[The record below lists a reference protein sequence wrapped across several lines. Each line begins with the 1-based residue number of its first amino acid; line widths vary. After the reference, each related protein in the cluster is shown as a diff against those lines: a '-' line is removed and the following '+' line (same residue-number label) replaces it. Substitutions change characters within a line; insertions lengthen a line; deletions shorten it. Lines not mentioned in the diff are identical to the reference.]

1 MSYRFCAA
9 LLVVLQGVIG
19 QAVAQVAQQP
29 DQERGAQL
37 FSSLCAACHGAT
49 LTGGEFGPTLQSAA
63 FRSKWVSQP
72 QALLAYIRS
81 RMPPAE
87 PGSLSTEDYSRVV
100 DHILRV
106 NAAASAPA
114 AEGSPQAVAAP
125 ATSPKVSLGAN
136 PPPAAVFEDDR
147 YRAVSAER
155 RALLDNLTP
164 VTAEMLRNPPEQ
176 DWLHWRGTYS
186 NSSFSTLKEINR
198 TNVEKLK
205 PAWSWS
211 LPLGAN
217 TAPLVHEGVMFV
229 NAGREVQALDAA
241 TGTLLWKYVRE
252 LPEQFRGALY
262 NRQKNFAIS
271 GDRLYLVTGD
281 RHVIALEMRT
291 GKLVWDTEVVP
302 PEEAGVVLSA
312 GPMVVEDK
320 VLQSTAPGAV
330 CKGGCSLMALDTA
343 SGRKLWTLRSIAQS
357 GEPGGDSWN
366 GLPDDR
372 RSGGGIWLPGSYDPQ
387 TRLVYYGVGGTYVI
401 APLVSGAKGK
411 ADALYTDST
420 LAIDPHSGRI
430 VWHYQHQPRD
440 MWDLDEAFER
450 VLVEL
455 PVKGKARRLLI
466 TTGKLGIVDAL
477 DRSNGRFVFS
487 KDLGLQNV
495 VTAIDPVT
503 GARTINP
510 DAIPRAGQPVHVCPS
525 AEGARNWMTTAFNPH
540 TGVMYF
546 PMLETCMDFSWLPT
560 PQSDSTGAAD
570 AKKSARNIDVGWVD
584 KPRPDSDGNLGRY
597 AALDLASGK
606 MLWTK
611 RQRAPLSSSLLATD
625 SGLLFGGDR
634 NRMFSALDQQTGET
648 LWQTRLNAVPNASP
662 ITYRVNGVQYI
673 AIVAG
678 GGATHDILTRPYTP
692 EIENSAPSTTIWVFA
707 VH

>member
-1 MSYRFCAA
+1 MSYRFRAV
-9 LLVVLQGVIG
+9 LFVVLQGVIC
-19 QAVAQVAQQP
+19 QAIAQSAQKP
-29 DQERGAQL
+29 DKERDAQL
-37 FSSLCAACHGAT
+37 YSSHCAACHGAT
-49 LTGGEFGPTLQSAA
+49 LAGGGFGPTLQGAE
-63 FRSKWVSQP
+63 FRSKWADQP
-72 QALLAYIRS
+72 QALLAYTRS

-87 PGSLSTEDYSRVV
+87 PGSLSTEEYSRVV
-100 DHILRV
+100 DYMLRV
-106 NAAASAPA
+106 NAAMAAPASSQKVNLGPNPPAPA
-114 AEGSPQAVAAP
+114 A
-125 ATSPKVSLGAN
+125 
-136 PPPAAVFEDDR
+136 FEDER
-147 YRAVSAER
+147 YRAASAER
-155 RALLDNLTP
+155 RALLDKLTP

-186 NSSFSTLKEINR
+186 SSSFSALKEINR
-198 TNVEKLK
+198 SNVGKLK
-205 PAWSWS
+205 AAWSWS

-217 TAPLVHEGVMFV
+217 TAPLVHGGVMFV

-241 TGTLLWKYVRE
+241 TGTPLWKYVRE
-252 LPEQFRGALY
+252 LPDQFRGALY

-271 GDRLYLVTGD
+271 GDHLYLVTGD
-281 RHVIALEMRT
+281 RHVIALDMRT

-302 PEEAGVVLSA
+302 LEEPGVVLTA
-312 GPMVVEDK
+312 GPIVVEDK
-320 VLQSTAPGAV
+320 VLQGTASGSV
-330 CKGGCSLMALDTA
+330 CKGGCSLVALDAT
-343 SGRKLWTLRSIAQS
+343 SGRKLWTLDSIAQS

-366 GLPDDR
+366 GLPDNR
-372 RSGGGIWLPGSYDPQ
+372 RSGGGIWVPGSYDPQ
-387 TRLVYYGVGGTYVI
+387 TRLVYYGIGGTYVI
-401 APLVSGAKGK
+401 APLVGGAPGK

-430 VWHYQHQPRD
+430 VWHYQHLPRD
-440 MWDLDEAFER
+440 LWDLDEAFER

-455 PVKGKARRLLI
+455 PSRGKPRHLLI

-503 GARTINP
+503 GARAINA
-510 DAIPRAGQPVHVCPS
+510 DTIPRAGQSVHVCPS
-525 AEGARNWMTTAFNPH
+525 AEGARNWMTTAFNPR

-546 PMLETCMDFSWLPT
+546 PMLESCMDFSWLPAS
-560 PQSDSTGAAD
+560 QSDSAGAAD
-570 AKKSARNIDVGWVD
+570 EKRPGRSLDVGWVP
-584 KPRPDSDGNLGRY
+584 KPRPGTDGNYGRY

-606 MLWTK
+606 ILWTK
-611 RQRAPLSSSLLATD
+611 RQRAPLSSSLLATEG
-625 SGLLFGGDR
+625 GLLFGGDR
-634 NRMFSALDQQTGET
+634 SRVFSALDQRTGET

-662 ITYRVNGVQYI
+662 ITYRVNGVQYV

-692 EIENSAPSTTIWVFA
+692 EIENSAPSTTVWAFS